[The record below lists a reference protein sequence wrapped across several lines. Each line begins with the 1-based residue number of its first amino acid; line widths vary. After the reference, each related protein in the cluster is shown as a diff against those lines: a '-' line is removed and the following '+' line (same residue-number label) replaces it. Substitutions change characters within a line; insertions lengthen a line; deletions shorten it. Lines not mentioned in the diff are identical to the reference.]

1 VSRFVHEVHM
11 RWSDMDAFRHIN
23 NSAYLAY
30 LEQARV
36 AMFFDRHESFSG
48 GTVIARHEIDY
59 LLPVVYHPEPLR
71 LELWVD
77 TVRGAAF
84 TVHYEV
90 FDGDRLAARARS
102 VLVPFDF
109 VIDRPRR
116 LTGEERSVLAGYAD
130 DVPDDRT

>member
-1 VSRFVHEVHM
+1 LIRIKIELIPRGVESMAETLDEVV
-11 RWSDMDAFRHIN
+11 
-23 NSAYLAY
+23 
-30 LEQARV
+30 V
-36 AMFFDRHESFSG
+36 AND
-48 GTVIARHEIDY
+48 GT
-59 LLPVVYHPEPLR
+59 
-71 LELWVD
+71 
-77 TVRGAAF
+77 GAA
-84 TVHYEV
+84 TGPNEGGWGNYEV